1 MQTATNEITCPN
13 CLGGLLTLNPLKKII
28 DSYCPRLE
36 CELSSNYTDTFYIA
50 YLHYKNTGL
59 NLSPFRFGGGTP
71 STNQQSKH
79 L

>member
-1 MQTATNEITCPN
+1 MNEKM
-13 CLGGLLTLNPLKKII
+13 LLKSFNNFV
-28 DSYCPRLE
+28 DRLME
-36 CELSSNYTDTFYIA
+36 RYIEFSRNYTDTVYIA
-50 YLHYKNTGL
+50 YLDYKNTGL

>member
-1 MQTATNEITCPN
+1 MLES
-13 CLGGLLTLNPLKKII
+13 LLPFKSTKDDRI
-28 DSYCPRLE
+28 DSYCPKLE
-36 CELSSNYTDTFYIA
+36 CEFSSNYTDTFYIA